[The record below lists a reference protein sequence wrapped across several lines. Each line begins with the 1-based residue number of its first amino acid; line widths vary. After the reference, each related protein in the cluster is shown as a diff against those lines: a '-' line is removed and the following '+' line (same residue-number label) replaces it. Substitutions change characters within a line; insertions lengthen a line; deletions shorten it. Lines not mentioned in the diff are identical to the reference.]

1 MENKKAGEGISSS
14 PDLDQEYEL
23 RTSAPQEEME
33 RYYRKK
39 KASLERK
46 LRRINKKIKKNI
58 YNPYA
63 GDDEKQTNT
72 MENDIKKR
80 IPPWSEN
87 VEKYRISTEY
97 TLISYTTPHYL
108 IFRYYS
114 NSETYL
120 CETRKSIVLW
130 WISPE
135 EKEKLLAFE
144 KQKKEKYKGL
154 KVDDGTTGE
163 GL

>member
-1 MENKKAGEGISSS
+1 MKNKKAGGEVSSP

-33 RYYRKK
+33 RYYTRK
-39 KASLERK
+39 KASLLRK

-63 GDDEKQTNT
+63 GDDEKQAKI
-72 MENDIKKR
+72 ENDIKKR

-87 VEKYRISTEY
+87 IEKYRISAEY

-108 IFRYYS
+108 VFRYYS
-114 NSETYL
+114 NSEIYL

-144 KQKKEKYKGL
+144 AKKKEKYKGL
-154 KVDDGTTGE
+154 KAYDGTTME